1 MLHVQHISFSYHD
14 DVTLHSLSFSLAK
27 GKTLAVIG
35 ESGCGKST
43 LLKALCSIDSVKN
56 KGILLLAP
64 TGKARVRL
72 EQTSGMAGQGKTVA
86 QFLNGLDRYDGKTDR
101 QIAREQMREAGFTD
115 ATISSRLDD
124 LLNEYVHG
132 LENELTRDDATP
144 ARLCDGIPPLLDAL
158 RGKSD
163 VTLGLLTG
171 NIERGA
177 RAKLKAVQ
185 VDFGQFRVNAFGCD
199 HEDRPELPAVA
210 QRRAREQLGLDIA
223 GDRIVIIGD
232 TPADIHCGRS
242 LGVRAIGVAT
252 GRYSTDDLAAHSPAA
267 VFTNLA
273 DTDAVVSA
281 ILA

>member
-1 MLHVQHISFSYHD
+1 MKLVLFDID
-14 DVTLHSLSFSLAK
+14 
-27 GKTLAVIG
+27 G
-35 ESGCGKST
+35 T
-43 LLKALCSIDSVKN
+43 LLWSDGAGRRAMENALLRVF
-56 KGILLLAP
+56 GT
-64 TGKARVRL
+64 TGD
-72 EQTSGMAGQGKTVA
+72 TSY
-86 QFLNGLDRYDGKTDR
+86 RYDGKTDR

-115 ATISSRLDD
+115 AIISSRLDD

-132 LENELTRDDATP
+132 LEKELMRDDTTP

-158 RGKSD
+158 RGHRD

-177 RAKLKAVQ
+177 RAKLNAVQ
-185 VDFGQFRVNAFGCD
+185 VDFQQFRANAFGCD
-199 HEDRPELPAVA
+199 HEARPELPAVA

-267 VFTNLA
+267 VFANLA